1 VAGAGRSMWWVP
13 PPWFEKGGLQ
23 MAFHFQGMDGI
34 GSAGSFEILGN
45 ITLGYTFEDE
55 MEV

>member
-1 VAGAGRSMWWVP
+1 MWWVP